1 MLSMKRSTSASRSPV
16 SLPPLPPGAAPRAF
30 RRFPLHGRRA
40 LHVRLAAA
48 LAAAFAALVLLV
60 SGGGLDAAAPEPA
73 SSDSAMVVTPHAVAT
88 RAGLTMLRAGGNAV
102 DAAAAAA
109 FALGVA
115 QPQSMGIGGGLFL
128 LWQPADGPA
137 LAIDARETAPA
148 ASTTDMYLAEGL
160 PERAS
165 SLGGLAVGT
174 PGMVAGLELAVQRY
188 GTRSFKKVLAPAVRA
203 ATEGV
208 RVGPY
213 LARAVERVRAPEY
226 AARLA
231 RFPETARIHLAPGT
245 RPQTLKRQPELAR
258 TLRTLA
264 RRGARAFY
272 EGDMARAIAATVQ
285 QHGGILTVQDLADY
299 EPLLREPLRSTWRGM
314 EIVSFPPPSSGGV
327 TLVQVLK
334 LLEGFELGAMGAGS
348 SEAVHTIAEAMKPA
362 FADRALHLG
371 DPGFARIPTER
382 LLDKAYLDSLRSRIG
397 KRAAEVKGAGFAVDD
412 GGTAHISVVDAAGN
426 AVALTATINGNF
438 GSFVTV
444 PGYGILLN
452 NEMDDFVT
460 DPDGA
465 NIYGLPGRRD
475 SANLV
480 EPGKRPLSSMAP
492 TIVREAGEVRFVI
505 GGNGGPRI
513 ITSVLLSLLGHFVWD
528 MNVSEAI
535 AAPRFHHQ
543 WRPDQLRLEKE
554 HPVDV
559 VNALRARGHALE
571 VIDGIGAAV
580 HAIARDREGR
590 LTGAADPRRDGLAE
604 GF

>member
-1 MLSMKRSTSASRSPV
+1 MIVGMKQITPAFMSSL
-16 SLPPLPPGAAPRAF
+16 SLPPSSFGAA
-30 RRFPLHGRRA
+30 LRRA
-40 LHVRLAAA
+40 RLFVAA
-48 LAAAFAALVLLV
+48 LAALALLL
-60 SGGGLDAAAPEPA
+60 GGGGALFAAAPEPA
-73 SSDSAMVVTPHAVAT
+73 SGESAMVVTPHAAAT
-88 RAGLTMLRAGGNAV
+88 RAGLEMLRAGGNAV

-128 LWQPADGPA
+128 LFTPADGPPV
-137 LAIDARETAPA
+137 AIDARETAPA
-148 ASTTDMYLAEGL
+148 ASTSDMYLAEGL

-165 SLGGLAVGT
+165 SLGGLSVGT

-188 GTRSFKKVLAPAVRA
+188 GALSFKKVLAPAVRA
-203 ATEGV
+203 AAEGV

-213 LARAVERVRAPEY
+213 LSRAVQRARAPEH

-231 RFPETARIHLAPGT
+231 RFPETTRIHLAPDT
-245 RPQTLKRQPELAR
+245 RAETLRRQPELAR
-258 TLRTLA
+258 TMRIIA

-272 EGDMARAIAATVQ
+272 EGKMAQAIAEAAQ
-285 QHGGILTVQDLADY
+285 RHGGILTVQDLADY
-299 EPLLREPLRSTWRGM
+299 QPVLRKPLRSTWRGM

-327 TLVQVLK
+327 TLVQILN

-348 SEAVHTIAEAMKPA
+348 SEALHTIVEAMKPA

-371 DPGFARIPTER
+371 DPDFSSIPTEK
-382 LLDKAYLDSLRSRIG
+382 LLDKGYADMLRSRIG
-397 KRAAEVKGAGFAVDD
+397 KRAAEVRGAGFAVDD

-426 AVALTATINGNF
+426 AVALNATINGNF

-452 NEMDDFVT
+452 NEMDDFVS

-492 TIVREAGEVRFVI
+492 TVVRDAGEGGAAGAVRFVI

-513 ITSVLLSLLGHFVWD
+513 ITSVLLSLLNHFVWGMD
-528 MNVSEAI
+528 VSEAVS
-535 AAPRFHHQ
+535 APRFHHQ
-543 WRPDQLRLEKE
+543 WRPDRVVLEKE

-559 VNALRARGHALE
+559 RDALRARGHELQ
-571 VIDGIGAAV
+571 VVDGIGGAV
-580 HAIARDREGR
+580 HAIARDEDGR
-590 LTGAADPRRDGLAE
+590 LTGAPDPRRDGLAE
-604 GF
+604 GL